1 MIKNIIFD
9 LGGVLIDWDPRYVY
23 RTVFDTEE
31 EVEWFLKNIT
41 KMEWNVM
48 QDAGRDLQE
57 ATELLIAE
65 HPKWHKEIKMYYG
78 RWEEMLGGPIDGT
91 VEILRDYIKNPNY
104 RVLALTNWSHQT
116 FPIAL
121 KYYDF
126 LHWFEGTVVSGDE
139 KCIKP
144 DPKIYNTI
152 INRYDLVAEESLFID
167 DNQNNVDGAI
177 ACGMQSIL
185 FKSPEELATDL
196 KQLLT

>member
-23 RTVFDTEE
+23 QTVFDTEE
-31 EVEWFLKNIT
+31 EVEWFLENVT
-41 KMEWNVM
+41 KMDWNIQ

-57 ATELLIAE
+57 ATDLLIAG
-65 HPKWHKEIKMYYG
+65 HPKWKKEIEMYYG
-78 RWEEMLGGPIDGT
+78 RWVEMLGSAVEGT
-91 VEILRDYIKNPNY
+91 VKILDSLVQNPNY

-121 KYYDF
+121 KIYDF
-126 LHWFEGTVVSGDE
+126 LQLFEGIVVSGVE

-152 INRYDLVAEESLFID
+152 IERYNLKAEESLFID
-167 DNQNNVDGAI
+167 DNQKNVEGAI

-185 FKSPEELATDL
+185 FENPKKLEQDL
-196 KQLLT
+196 LQLLT